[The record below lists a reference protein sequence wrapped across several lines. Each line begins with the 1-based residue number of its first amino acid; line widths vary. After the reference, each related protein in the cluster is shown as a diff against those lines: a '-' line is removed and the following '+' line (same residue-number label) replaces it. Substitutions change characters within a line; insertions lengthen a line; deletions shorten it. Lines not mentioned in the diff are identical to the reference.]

1 MVKRPDHSHCIL
13 LLFRTANGKKSF
25 TNWLQSLKNDQKT
38 TNSIF
43 QKQSKFWELY
53 ELFVYRLINLCS
65 ISIKLSGLIK
75 FFHVKTT
82 PFPLDIFTFS
92 PYRTI
97 KLGRYLKNW
106 PTRTRPTSVT
116 WLSKLIWSMSVNPRI
131 LNCGT
136 GKTPANAPD
145 SICSFKFSIFAFILC
160 TTY

>member
-1 MVKRPDHSHCIL
+1 MYYCYINYTKLTFSTQTNKDKYSVEKSYSLENQSKMVKRPNHSHCIL
-13 LLFRTANGKKSF
+13 LIFRTANGKKSF

-43 QKQSKFWELY
+43 QKQSNFRELY

-92 PYRTI
+92 P
-97 KLGRYLKNW
+97 
-106 PTRTRPTSVT
+106 
-116 WLSKLIWSMSVNPRI
+116 
-131 LNCGT
+131 
-136 GKTPANAPD
+136 
-145 SICSFKFSIFAFILC
+145 
-160 TTY
+160 

>member
-13 LLFRTANGKKSF
+13 LIFRTANGKKSF

-92 PYRTI
+92 P
-97 KLGRYLKNW
+97 
-106 PTRTRPTSVT
+106 
-116 WLSKLIWSMSVNPRI
+116 
-131 LNCGT
+131 
-136 GKTPANAPD
+136 
-145 SICSFKFSIFAFILC
+145 
-160 TTY
+160 